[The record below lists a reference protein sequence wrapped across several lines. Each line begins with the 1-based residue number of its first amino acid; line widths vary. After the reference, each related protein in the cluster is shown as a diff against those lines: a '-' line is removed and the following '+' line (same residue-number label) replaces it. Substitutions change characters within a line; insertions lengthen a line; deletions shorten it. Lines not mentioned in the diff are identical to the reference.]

1 MNLKITL
8 TVDPDGGE
16 QLVGLLAKALGR
28 GELGIHGLQIEQVL
42 PYHREHVEPP
52 KQSVIAKL
60 VAKRPA
66 SAKVFEAARARS
78 AKAFLGMRALQQGKP
93 NSMTITMR
101 ALKREASRDGIQ
113 AMLKA
118 HGFNP
123 NGLSPTLSKLRKR
136 GYAKNV
142 GLGVWRLT
150 PKGEEL
156 EARLNEK
163 VEHDD
168 SKND

>member
-16 QLVGLLAKALGR
+16 QLVGLLAKAYGR
-28 GELGIHGLQIEQVL
+28 GELGIQGLQIEQLL
-42 PYHREHVEPP
+42 PYHREHVEP
-52 KQSVIAKL
+52 SAIAKL

-66 SAKVFEAARARS
+66 SAKVLAAARLRGAS
-78 AKAFLGMRALQQGKP
+78 YSLGMRAIKSGKP
-93 NSMTITMR
+93 NSLTITLK
-101 ALKREASRDGIQ
+101 ALKHEASRDGIR

-118 HGFNP
+118 HGFEP

-156 EARLNEK
+156 EAQINAK
-163 VEHDD
+163 VEHND
-168 SKND
+168 SESD